1 MTQSRLGEPKSR
13 GSILSRHNGEL
24 WQCGQRHRSTV
35 SASERWFCCHVEN
48 TLEGGWMRRQS
59 ARGNSSV
66 QVPGDSGL
74 QRQEVN
80 GFKRQN
86 EGLILER
93 GCKWVE
99 GSDEKMQG
107 DSKET
112 VISSKGLWD
121 GEEARKVSMAGC
133 GLNDPQRMNIPSPT
147 RMTKRKGRSLKRTH
161 WKGSIQDKNHLSLR
175 TVQWPCRLTRNACST
190 SRGALGRESMYIT
203 M

>member
-1 MTQSRLGEPKSR
+1 MQ
-13 GSILSRHNGEL
+13 
-24 WQCGQRHRSTV
+24 
-35 SASERWFCCHVEN
+35 
-48 TLEGGWMRRQS
+48 RQS
-59 ARGNSSV
+59 AQGNSSV

-112 VISSKGLWD
+112 VISSKGMVKKPGRFPWQ
-121 GEEARKVSMAGC
+121 GAG
-133 GLNDPQRMNIPSPT
+133 
-147 RMTKRKGRSLKRTH
+147 
-161 WKGSIQDKNHLSLR
+161 
-175 TVQWPCRLTRNACST
+175 
-190 SRGALGRESMYIT
+190 
-203 M
+203 